1 MQTHIYAILHSLKK
15 SLAENGSY
23 KSLLKEKSYRW
34 LSLALFLGLSGCMG
48 IYEGGFECPPGKGV
62 GCKSISEVNQMI
74 NAGVLPVKSMLVPSP
89 ECNDCGEDR
98 TRPSLPPSSL
108 EEARVWYVPSK
119 WSPVSRLSG
128 PTHLH
133 SGLKN
138 PSSRKGRSNSP
149 LVIRGET

>member
-1 MQTHIYAILHSLKK
+1 MQTYIYAILHSLKK
-15 SLAENGSY
+15 YLTENGSY
-23 KSLLKEKSYRW
+23 KRLLKEKSCRW
-34 LSLALFLGLSGCMG
+34 ISLALFIGLSGCMG

-74 NAGVLPVKSMLVPSP
+74 NAGMLPVKSILVPSS
-89 ECNDCGEDR
+89 ECKDCVEDR
-98 TRPSLPPSSL
+98 TRPSLPLSSF
-108 EEARVWYVPSK
+108 EEARVWYVPSE

-138 PSSRKGRSNSP
+138 PSSRKGRSNSS